1 MAPMVAF
8 QRAMLTGSQRAMT
21 EAMEFQRSMAH
32 AMVDA
37 AESGEAIQRGGL
49 EMLRMMTTTYMT
61 AMGSM
66 GMDRPGTEAADRWTR
81 TVDEGFDSVRHN
93 QDAMLEAMEAAMEAG
108 VGAYDEMADSYL
120 EMYAEGVDSMLEM
133 AAAAEEEP
141 TRVTV
146 APE

>member
-1 MAPMVAF
+1 MFAF

-21 EAMEFQRSMAH
+21 EAMEFQRGMAH
-32 AMVDA
+32 AMVDTV
-37 AESGEAIQRGGL
+37 ESSEAVQRGGL
-49 EMLRMMTTTYMT
+49 EMLRMMTTTYLS

-66 GMDRPGTEAADRWTR
+66 GMGRSGTEAADRWAA

-108 VGAYDEMADSYL
+108 ADAYDEMADSYL
-120 EMYAEGVDSMLEM
+120 EMYTEGVESMLGTM
-133 AAAAEEEP
+133 ATDEGEP